1 MSMSI
6 ENMMAR
12 VKELKEEGQSNRE
25 ISQEMH
31 LAQAT
36 VDWLLAKQASENF
49 DETLPPDVKVGWRTI
64 GVSGSRIQAIA
75 EIMADVI
82 LEEQDNLGFE
92 LDMVA
97 GVTNNGVPLATMVS
111 DLLGVDFGMIR
122 PSREGT
128 RINYASNYAGLK
140 GKNIVLIDDVVS
152 SGSTSEEVIKFVK
165 AREGV
170 PVLAMVLIN
179 KKADNKIDDVPLRAL
194 IRARPVRT

>member
-12 VKELKEEGQSNRE
+12 AKELKEEGQSNRE

-49 DETLPPDVKVGWRTI
+49 DETVPPDVKVGWRTI

-128 RINYASNYAGLK
+128 QINYASNYAGLK
-140 GKNIVLIDDVVS
+140 GKNIVIIDDVVS
-152 SGSTSEEVIKFVK
+152 SGSTAEEVIEFVK

-179 KKADNKIDDVPLRAL
+179 KKADNEIDDVPLRAL

>member
-1 MSMSI
+1 MSL
-6 ENMMAR
+6 EGMAAKA
-12 VKELKEEGQSNRE
+12 KELKDKGQTNRE
-25 ISQEMH
+25 IGHEMH
-31 LAQAT
+31 LGQPT
-36 VDWLLAKQASENF
+36 IDWLLAKQASGNF
-49 DETLPPDVKVGWRTI
+49 DEAPPPDVKVGWRTI

-97 GVTNNGVPLATMVS
+97 GVTNNGIPLATMVS
-111 DLLGVDFGMIR
+111 DLLGIDFGMIR

-128 RINYASNYAGLK
+128 HINYASNYAGLK

-152 SGSTSEEVIKFVK
+152 SGSTAEEVIEFVR